1 MLRFRDMAETA
12 TTPGRNALDVFRA
25 EFPPVWRSIA
35 DKPLFFGL
43 LAAWLALFH
52 FLGNSTFG
60 YVASPSVFQWMYV
73 AYTVPNSEDG
83 HGLLI
88 PFVVLA
94 LLWWKRQDLATVP
107 KAPWP
112 AGLVVLAGLLGLH
125 VIGYLIQQP
134 RVSIVAM
141 LAGIYVLMAVVWG
154 WRLAWATAFPFGL
167 MVFCVPVGTLA
178 DPITVPLRQ
187 ISTDIAVFVAKHLL
201 GIPVVQVGVQIID
214 PKGGYHYEVA
224 AACSGMRSLVTLF
237 ALTTIYGF
245 ISFRARW
252 KRALMVFIAAPLAL
266 IGNVIRLVGIVIAA
280 EAFGQK
286 AGEVAH
292 DWFGFLTF
300 ALALVVMIALGNWLH
315 EPAEEPS
322 ASPPQP
328 A

>member
-1 MLRFRDMAETA
+1 MADTA
-12 TTPGRNALDVFRA
+12 TTPGHNAFDAFRA
-25 EFPPVWRSIA
+25 EFPSVWRGMA
-35 DKPLFFGL
+35 DKPLFLGL
-43 LAAWLALFH
+43 LVAWLALFH

-73 AYTVPNSEDG
+73 AYTIPNSEDS

-88 PFVVLA
+88 PWVVLA
-94 LLWWKRQDLATVP
+94 LLWWKREELAAVP
-107 KAPWP
+107 RASWP
-112 AGLVVLAGLLGLH
+112 AGLILLLGLLGLH

-154 WRLAWATAFPFGL
+154 WRLAWAAAFPFGL

-178 DPITVPLRQ
+178 DPLTVPLRQ
-187 ISTDIAVFVAKHLL
+187 ISTDISVFTVKHLL

-224 AACSGMRSLVTLF
+224 AACSGIRSLVTLF
-237 ALTTIYGF
+237 ALTSIYGF
-245 ISFRARW
+245 ISFRTPW

-266 IGNVIRLVGIVIAA
+266 LGNVIRLVGIVIAA

-286 AGEVAH
+286 AGELVH

-300 ALALVVMIALGNWLH
+300 ALALAVMIALGNWLR
-315 EPAEEPS
+315 EPAD
-322 ASPPQP
+322 SPPAPQPQP